1 MEILNQYSG
10 LFSLIAAIAAVV
22 AIFVAVYLSNKS
34 SKQIDR
40 IHKDWDK
47 KRRYSST
54 YDAYAEFQDQCMR

>member
-22 AIFVAVYLSNKS
+22 AVFVAVYLGKKS
-34 SKQIDR
+34 SEQIDR

-47 KRRYSST
+47 KRRFSST
-54 YDAYAEFQDQCMR
+54 YDAYAEFQDKCVR